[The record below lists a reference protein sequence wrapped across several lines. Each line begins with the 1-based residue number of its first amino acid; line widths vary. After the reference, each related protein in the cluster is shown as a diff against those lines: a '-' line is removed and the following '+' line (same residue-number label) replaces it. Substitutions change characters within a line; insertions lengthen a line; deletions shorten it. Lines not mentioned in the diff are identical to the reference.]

1 MSGSYA
7 SRPASDF
14 VRAMGPVARAL
25 LGEPS
30 QESKAKR
37 ELRFGTRGSLSVSLD
52 KGTWHDHEAG
62 RGGGVLDLVQERKAL
77 GQDEA
82 VAWLQD
88 QGHIPKA
95 KRGGSA
101 PKRQIAAY
109 DYTSADGELLFQVVR
124 FEPKDFRPR
133 RPDGRGGWHWNMQ
146 GVRRVLYRLPQVLAE
161 VEAGRPVY
169 IAEGEKAA
177 DAVAALGAA
186 ATCSPGGAGKW
197 RAEYGAALAG
207 AHVVVLSDN
216 DPQATTP
223 EGAPRWH
230 PDGRPVLPGQ
240 DHAADVA
247 KHLQGIA
254 ASVQVVMLPGLPLKG
269 DVADWIAAGGTL
281 AQLEALSAAEAPMAP
296 AVAAGPA
303 HKAEEAGEAPD
314 WVQYLQREDS
324 GAAIANLANAMT
336 ALRSAEEL
344 QDCFA
349 FDEMQRSTILVGPVP
364 KGQAAGLPRP
374 VTDSDVGKV
383 QEWLQRN
390 ELRRLGK
397 DIVHQAVDLRA
408 GERAFHPVRDYLG
421 GLRWDG
427 VARLGSWLHTYLGA
441 EWSEETKA
449 YLGAV
454 GTMFLISMVARV
466 MQPGSKVDYMLILE
480 GDQGAEKSTVG
491 ETLAGPWFSDNLPDI
506 GSDAVRLAQ
515 HLRGK
520 WLLEIG
526 ELSAM
531 SKTETETLKAFL
543 TRRREIFTPKY
554 GRREV
559 DEPRQCVFIG
569 TTNRSTYLR
578 DETGARRFWPVKV
591 GTIDTAALA
600 QTRDQLFAE
609 AMHRYRAGTAWWPDK
624 QFERDHFRPQQ
635 DARFDADAWEGP
647 VADWLAKWAAE
658 TDPYKPTVT
667 ALRVAQDALFIDAA
681 KFGRPEQLRITGILE
696 RLGWVRGARTRA
708 GRPWLPGVGSV
719 TL

>member
-1 MSGSYA
+1 MSATNGRRA
-7 SRPASDF
+7 ATDF

-30 QESKAKR
+30 QEIKAKR
-37 ELRFGTRGSLSVSLD
+37 ELRFGTRGSLAVSLD

-77 GQDEA
+77 DHDA
-82 VAWLQD
+82 ALAWLHD

-95 KRGGSA
+95 ERGGSA
-101 PKRQIAAY
+101 PKRQVAAY

-133 RPDGRGGWHWNMQ
+133 RPDGQGGWHWNMQ
-146 GVRRVLYRLPQVLAE
+146 GVRRVLYRLPKVLAE

-177 DAVAALGAA
+177 DAVAALGVA

-223 EGAPRWH
+223 EGEPRWH

-247 KHLQGIA
+247 KHLQSVA
-254 ASVQVVMLPGLPLKG
+254 ASVRVVMLPGLPLKG

-296 AVAAGPA
+296 AAAAAPATGPA
-303 HKAEEAGEAPD
+303 PMPAAAGEAPD
-314 WVQYLQREDS
+314 WTQDLQREDN

-336 ALRSAEEL
+336 ALRGAAEL
-344 QDCFA
+344 RDCFA

-364 KGQAAGLPRP
+364 KGSATGLPRP
-374 VTDSDVGKV
+374 VTDSDVGQV
-383 QEWLQRN
+383 QEWLQRH

-427 VARLGSWLHTYLGA
+427 VPRLGTWLHTYLGA

-531 SKTETETLKAFL
+531 NKAETETLKAFL

-600 QTRDQLFAE
+600 LARDQLFAE
-609 AMHRYRAGTAWWPDK
+609 AANLYRTGTPWWPDR
-624 QFERDHFRPQQ
+624 QFEREHFRPQQ
-635 DARFDADAWEGP
+635 DARFEADAWEQAIAQALLGQSH
-647 VADWLAKWAAE
+647 VTVGKLAQE
-658 TDPYKPTVT
+658 
-667 ALRVAQDALFIDAA
+667 ALGVEIGKLGTI
-681 KFGRPEQLRITGILE
+681 EQRRITAILE
-696 RLGWVRGARTRA
+696 RLGWVRGERTMRGRPWIRA
-708 GRPWLPGVGSV
+708 GRHDA
-719 TL
+719 